1 MVKFFKLSY
10 ILEDAHKIFGK
21 RISILKEDRDSIG
34 VLRILWRLKLNIK
47 ENMGDYVFLASREG
61 RWAACIGMVYKE
73 NLTPGSVLPLSFK

>member
-21 RISILKEDRDSIG
+21 RTSILKGDRDSIG
-34 VLRILWRLKLNIK
+34 VLRILWRLRLNIK
-47 ENMGDYVFLASREG
+47 QNMGDCIFLGSMEG
-61 RWAACIGMVYKE
+61 RWAACIRMVYKE